1 MSEFLQAAILAAIQG
16 CLEFLPISSS
26 GHTFI
31 IARLA
36 GWDQF
41 GLLFDATIHLGS
53 LLAVLYY
60 LFRNI
65 SSVERSPKW
74 SVTFKGDDD
83 RIGLARLF
91 VLVVVSTVPLVAF
104 GIAVTLL
111 TDDFGRDPN
120 SVSVT
125 LLVTALVLFIAGI
138 LATGQWYDWQAIA
151 TKSARNRHR
160 AGVGDFTRHLT
171 FRDDHLRG
179 CYNTQFT
186 ARGRA
191 LFLPAGCPG
200 PDRCRWADSL
210 QRAGCQRNDQLGNAG
225 NRVRSV
231 AGDVADLNPGPAVPV
246 APLLLLPFRH
256 IRVDSRDCLTG
267 VEFRLPGI
275 TELIPQGEGP

>member
-65 SSVERSPKW
+65 ASVERSPKW

-91 VLVVVSTVPLVAF
+91 VLVVVSTIPLVAF
-104 GIAVTLL
+104 GIVVTLL

-138 LATGQWYDWQAIA
+138 LARGNGTIGKLSLPKALVIGIAQA
-151 TKSARNRHR
+151 
-160 AGVGDFTRHLT
+160 L
-171 FRDDHLRG
+171 
-179 CYNTQFT
+179 
-186 ARGRA
+186 
-191 LFLPAGCPG
+191 
-200 PDRCRWADSL
+200 
-210 QRAGCQRNDQLGNAG
+210 
-225 NRVRSV
+225 
-231 AGDVADLNPGPAVPV
+231 AV
-246 APLLLLPFRH
+246 
-256 IRVDSRDCLTG
+256 
-267 VEFRLPGI
+267 LPGI
-275 TELIPQGEGP
+275 SRSGMTISAAVLTRSSRLAAARYSFLLAVPALIGAGGLIVYNGLGANETINWGTLAIGFGVSLVTSLISIQVLLFLLRRFSFYPFAIYALIAGIVLLVLNSGSPELLN

>member
-65 SSVERSPKW
+65 SSIQRSPKW

-138 LATGQWYDWQAIA
+138 LARGNGTIGKLSLPKALVIGLAQALAI
-151 TKSARNRHR
+151 
-160 AGVGDFTRHLT
+160 
-171 FRDDHLRG
+171 
-179 CYNTQFT
+179 
-186 ARGRA
+186 
-191 LFLPAGCPG
+191 
-200 PDRCRWADSL
+200 
-210 QRAGCQRNDQLGNAG
+210 
-225 NRVRSV
+225 
-231 AGDVADLNPGPAVPV
+231 
-246 APLLLLPFRH
+246 
-256 IRVDSRDCLTG
+256 
-267 VEFRLPGI
+267 LPGI
-275 TELIPQGEGP
+275 SRSGMTISAAVITRSSRLAAARYSFLLAVPALIGAGGLIVYNGLGANETINWGTLAIGFGVSLVTSLISIQVLLFLLRRFSFYPFAIYALIAGIVLLVLNSGSPELLN

>member
-65 SSVERSPKW
+65 ASVERSPKW

-91 VLVVVSTVPLVAF
+91 MLVVVSTIPLVAF
-104 GIAVTLL
+104 GIVVTLL

-138 LATGQWYDWQAIA
+138 LARGNGTIGKLSLPKALVIGIAQALAI
-151 TKSARNRHR
+151 
-160 AGVGDFTRHLT
+160 
-171 FRDDHLRG
+171 
-179 CYNTQFT
+179 
-186 ARGRA
+186 
-191 LFLPAGCPG
+191 
-200 PDRCRWADSL
+200 
-210 QRAGCQRNDQLGNAG
+210 
-225 NRVRSV
+225 
-231 AGDVADLNPGPAVPV
+231 
-246 APLLLLPFRH
+246 
-256 IRVDSRDCLTG
+256 
-267 VEFRLPGI
+267 LPGI
-275 TELIPQGEGP
+275 SRSGMTISAAVITRSSRLAAARYSFLLAVPALIGAGGLIVYNGLGANETINWGTLAIGFGVSLVTSLISIQVLLFLLRRFSFYPFAIYALIAGIVLLVLNSGSPELLN

>member
-60 LFRNI
+60 LLRNI

-91 VLVVVSTVPLVAF
+91 VLVVVSTIPLVAF
-104 GIAVTLL
+104 GIVVTLL

-138 LATGQWYDWQAIA
+138 LARGNGTIGKLSLPKALVIGIAQALAI
-151 TKSARNRHR
+151 
-160 AGVGDFTRHLT
+160 
-171 FRDDHLRG
+171 
-179 CYNTQFT
+179 
-186 ARGRA
+186 
-191 LFLPAGCPG
+191 
-200 PDRCRWADSL
+200 
-210 QRAGCQRNDQLGNAG
+210 
-225 NRVRSV
+225 
-231 AGDVADLNPGPAVPV
+231 
-246 APLLLLPFRH
+246 
-256 IRVDSRDCLTG
+256 
-267 VEFRLPGI
+267 LPGI
-275 TELIPQGEGP
+275 SRSGMTISAAVITRSSRLAAARYSFLLAVPALIGAGGLIVYNGLGANETINWGTLAIGFGVSLVTSLISIQVLLFLLRRFSFYPFAIYALIAGIVLLVLNSGSPELLN

>member
-65 SSVERSPKW
+65 SSIQRSPKW

-83 RIGLARLF
+83 RIGLTRLF

-125 LLVTALVLFIAGI
+125 LLITALVLFIAGI
-138 LATGQWYDWQAIA
+138 LARGNGTIGKLSLPKALVIGIAQALAI
-151 TKSARNRHR
+151 
-160 AGVGDFTRHLT
+160 
-171 FRDDHLRG
+171 
-179 CYNTQFT
+179 
-186 ARGRA
+186 
-191 LFLPAGCPG
+191 
-200 PDRCRWADSL
+200 
-210 QRAGCQRNDQLGNAG
+210 
-225 NRVRSV
+225 
-231 AGDVADLNPGPAVPV
+231 
-246 APLLLLPFRH
+246 
-256 IRVDSRDCLTG
+256 
-267 VEFRLPGI
+267 LPGI
-275 TELIPQGEGP
+275 SRSGMTISAAVLTRSSRLAAARYSFLLAVPALIGAGGLIVYNGLGANETINWGTLAIGFGVSLATSLISIQVLLFLLRRFSFYPFAIYALIAGIVLLVLNSGSPELLN

>member
-91 VLVVVSTVPLVAF
+91 MLVVVSTIPLVAF
-104 GIAVTLL
+104 GIVVTLL

-138 LATGQWYDWQAIA
+138 LARGNGTIGKLSLPKALVIGIAQALAI
-151 TKSARNRHR
+151 
-160 AGVGDFTRHLT
+160 
-171 FRDDHLRG
+171 
-179 CYNTQFT
+179 
-186 ARGRA
+186 
-191 LFLPAGCPG
+191 
-200 PDRCRWADSL
+200 
-210 QRAGCQRNDQLGNAG
+210 
-225 NRVRSV
+225 
-231 AGDVADLNPGPAVPV
+231 
-246 APLLLLPFRH
+246 
-256 IRVDSRDCLTG
+256 
-267 VEFRLPGI
+267 LPGI
-275 TELIPQGEGP
+275 SRSGMTISAAVITRSSRLAAARYSFLLAVPALIGAGGLIVYNGLGANEMINWGTLAIGFGVSLVTSLISIQVLLFLLRRFSFYPFAIYALIAGIVLLVLNSGSPELLN

>member
-65 SSVERSPKW
+65 ASVERSPKW

-91 VLVVVSTVPLVAF
+91 VLVVVSTIPLVAF

-138 LATGQWYDWQAIA
+138 LARGNGTIGKLSLPKALVIGIAQA
-151 TKSARNRHR
+151 
-160 AGVGDFTRHLT
+160 
-171 FRDDHLRG
+171 
-179 CYNTQFT
+179 
-186 ARGRA
+186 
-191 LFLPAGCPG
+191 
-200 PDRCRWADSL
+200 
-210 QRAGCQRNDQLGNAG
+210 
-225 NRVRSV
+225 V
-231 AGDVADLNPGPAVPV
+231 A
-246 APLLLLPFRH
+246 
-256 IRVDSRDCLTG
+256 I
-267 VEFRLPGI
+267 LPGI
-275 TELIPQGEGP
+275 SRSGMTISAAVITRSSRLAAARYSFLLAVPALIGAGGLIVYNGLGANETINWGTLAIGFGVSLVTSLISIQVLLFLLRRFSFYPFAIYALIAGIVLLVLNSGSPELLN

>member
-60 LFRNI
+60 LLRNI

-91 VLVVVSTVPLVAF
+91 MLVVVSTIPLVAF

-138 LATGQWYDWQAIA
+138 LARGNGTIGKLSLPKALVIGIAQALAI
-151 TKSARNRHR
+151 
-160 AGVGDFTRHLT
+160 
-171 FRDDHLRG
+171 
-179 CYNTQFT
+179 
-186 ARGRA
+186 
-191 LFLPAGCPG
+191 
-200 PDRCRWADSL
+200 
-210 QRAGCQRNDQLGNAG
+210 
-225 NRVRSV
+225 
-231 AGDVADLNPGPAVPV
+231 
-246 APLLLLPFRH
+246 
-256 IRVDSRDCLTG
+256 
-267 VEFRLPGI
+267 LPGI
-275 TELIPQGEGP
+275 SRSGMTISAAVITRSSRLAAARYSFLLAVPALIGAGGLIVYNGLGANETINWGTLAIGFGVSLVTSLISIQVLLFLLRRFSFYPFAIYALIAGIVLLVLNSGSPELLN

>member
-65 SSVERSPKW
+65 ASVERSPKW

-83 RIGLARLF
+83 QIGLARLF
-91 VLVVVSTVPLVAF
+91 VLVVVSTIPLVAF

-138 LATGQWYDWQAIA
+138 LARGNGTIGKLSLPKALVIGIAQALAI
-151 TKSARNRHR
+151 
-160 AGVGDFTRHLT
+160 
-171 FRDDHLRG
+171 
-179 CYNTQFT
+179 
-186 ARGRA
+186 
-191 LFLPAGCPG
+191 
-200 PDRCRWADSL
+200 
-210 QRAGCQRNDQLGNAG
+210 
-225 NRVRSV
+225 
-231 AGDVADLNPGPAVPV
+231 
-246 APLLLLPFRH
+246 
-256 IRVDSRDCLTG
+256 
-267 VEFRLPGI
+267 LPGI
-275 TELIPQGEGP
+275 SRSGMTISAAVITRSSRLAAARYSFLLAVPALIGAGGLIVYNGLGANETINWGTLAIGFGVSLVTSLISIQVLLFLLRRFSFYPFAIYALIAGIILLVLNSGSPELLN

>member
-1 MSEFLQAAILAAIQG
+1 MAAIQG

-65 SSVERSPKW
+65 ASVERSPKW

-91 VLVVVSTVPLVAF
+91 VLVVVSTIPLVAF

-138 LATGQWYDWQAIA
+138 LARGNGTIGKLSLPKALVIGIAQALAI
-151 TKSARNRHR
+151 
-160 AGVGDFTRHLT
+160 
-171 FRDDHLRG
+171 
-179 CYNTQFT
+179 
-186 ARGRA
+186 
-191 LFLPAGCPG
+191 
-200 PDRCRWADSL
+200 
-210 QRAGCQRNDQLGNAG
+210 
-225 NRVRSV
+225 
-231 AGDVADLNPGPAVPV
+231 
-246 APLLLLPFRH
+246 
-256 IRVDSRDCLTG
+256 
-267 VEFRLPGI
+267 LPGI
-275 TELIPQGEGP
+275 SRSGMTISAAVITRSSRLAAARYSFLLAVPALIGAGGLIVYNGLGANETINWGTLAIGFGVSLVTSLISIQVLLFLLRRFSFYPFAIYALIAGIVLLVLNSGSPELLN

>member
-65 SSVERSPKW
+65 ASVERSPKW

-138 LATGQWYDWQAIA
+138 LARGNGTIGKLSLPKALVIGIAQALAI
-151 TKSARNRHR
+151 
-160 AGVGDFTRHLT
+160 
-171 FRDDHLRG
+171 
-179 CYNTQFT
+179 
-186 ARGRA
+186 
-191 LFLPAGCPG
+191 
-200 PDRCRWADSL
+200 
-210 QRAGCQRNDQLGNAG
+210 
-225 NRVRSV
+225 
-231 AGDVADLNPGPAVPV
+231 
-246 APLLLLPFRH
+246 
-256 IRVDSRDCLTG
+256 
-267 VEFRLPGI
+267 LPGI
-275 TELIPQGEGP
+275 SRSGMTISAAVITRSSRLAAARYSFLLAVPALIGAGGLIVYNGLGANETINWGTLAIGFGVSLVTSLISIQVLLFLLRRFSFYPFAIYALIAGIVLLVLNSGSPELLN

>member
-60 LFRNI
+60 LLRNI

-138 LATGQWYDWQAIA
+138 LARGNGTIGKLSLPKALVIGIAQALAI
-151 TKSARNRHR
+151 
-160 AGVGDFTRHLT
+160 
-171 FRDDHLRG
+171 
-179 CYNTQFT
+179 
-186 ARGRA
+186 
-191 LFLPAGCPG
+191 
-200 PDRCRWADSL
+200 
-210 QRAGCQRNDQLGNAG
+210 
-225 NRVRSV
+225 
-231 AGDVADLNPGPAVPV
+231 
-246 APLLLLPFRH
+246 
-256 IRVDSRDCLTG
+256 
-267 VEFRLPGI
+267 LPGI
-275 TELIPQGEGP
+275 SRSGMTISAAVITRSSRLAAARYSFLLAVPALIGAGGLIVYNGLGANETINWGTLAIGFGVSLVTSLISIQVLLFLLRRFSFYPFAIYALIAGIVLLVLNSGSPELLN

>member
-65 SSVERSPKW
+65 ASVERSPKW

-91 VLVVVSTVPLVAF
+91 VLVVVSTIPLVAF
-104 GIAVTLL
+104 GIVVTLL

-138 LATGQWYDWQAIA
+138 LARGNGTIGKLSLPKALVIGIAQALAI
-151 TKSARNRHR
+151 
-160 AGVGDFTRHLT
+160 
-171 FRDDHLRG
+171 
-179 CYNTQFT
+179 
-186 ARGRA
+186 
-191 LFLPAGCPG
+191 
-200 PDRCRWADSL
+200 
-210 QRAGCQRNDQLGNAG
+210 
-225 NRVRSV
+225 
-231 AGDVADLNPGPAVPV
+231 
-246 APLLLLPFRH
+246 
-256 IRVDSRDCLTG
+256 
-267 VEFRLPGI
+267 LPGI
-275 TELIPQGEGP
+275 SRSGMTISAAVITRSSRLAAARYSFLLAVPALIGAGGLIVYNGLGANETINWGTLAIGFGVSLVTSLISIQVLLFLLRRFSFYPFAIYALIAGIVLLVLNSGSPELLN

>member
-65 SSVERSPKW
+65 ASVERSPKW

-83 RIGLARLF
+83 QIGLARLF
-91 VLVVVSTVPLVAF
+91 VLVVVSTIPLVAF

-138 LATGQWYDWQAIA
+138 LARGNGTIGKLSLPKALVIGIAQALAI
-151 TKSARNRHR
+151 
-160 AGVGDFTRHLT
+160 
-171 FRDDHLRG
+171 
-179 CYNTQFT
+179 
-186 ARGRA
+186 
-191 LFLPAGCPG
+191 
-200 PDRCRWADSL
+200 
-210 QRAGCQRNDQLGNAG
+210 
-225 NRVRSV
+225 
-231 AGDVADLNPGPAVPV
+231 
-246 APLLLLPFRH
+246 
-256 IRVDSRDCLTG
+256 
-267 VEFRLPGI
+267 LPGI
-275 TELIPQGEGP
+275 SRSGMTISAAVITRSSRLAAARYSFLLAVPALIGAGGLIVYNGLGANETINWGTLAIGFGVSLVTSLISIQVLLFLLRRFSFYPFAIYALIAGIVLLVLNSGSPELLN

>member
-91 VLVVVSTVPLVAF
+91 VLVVVSTIPLVAF

-138 LATGQWYDWQAIA
+138 LARGNGTIGKLSLPKALVIGIAQALAI
-151 TKSARNRHR
+151 
-160 AGVGDFTRHLT
+160 
-171 FRDDHLRG
+171 
-179 CYNTQFT
+179 
-186 ARGRA
+186 
-191 LFLPAGCPG
+191 
-200 PDRCRWADSL
+200 
-210 QRAGCQRNDQLGNAG
+210 
-225 NRVRSV
+225 
-231 AGDVADLNPGPAVPV
+231 
-246 APLLLLPFRH
+246 
-256 IRVDSRDCLTG
+256 
-267 VEFRLPGI
+267 LPGI
-275 TELIPQGEGP
+275 SRSGMTISAAVITRSSRLAAARYSFLLAVPALIGAGGLIVYNGLGANETINWGTLAIGFGVSLVTSLISIQVLLFLLRRFSFYPFAIYALIAGIVLLVLNSGSPELLN